1 MTPNPQSSPLR
12 ILIASSHPLFA
23 QGIQSL
29 LQKRPEMDTEVIG
42 MVSTIDEALEA
53 LKVLQPD
60 LVIVDYD
67 DERVN
72 REEFLARFVEGE
84 GRLRVVLFSLKEGG
98 DEAVVYDRRTM
109 AASQIEDWLKGWSDS
124 NNEQL
129 PKIDQKNVIED
140 ESAQPKRRDSMK
152 HFIVAGILV
161 VVLMVASYFLLTFLF
176 DNGGLLPEQASLQA
190 VPIDQLFRLDFV
202 AIAVLFSLI
211 VGLMVYSIIVFRRRK
226 DDTSD
231 GPHIEGNTKLEVFW
245 TLVPLGFVL
254 FLAYYGSVALG
265 KTEAADPRPLR
276 IDVIGSQ
283 WSWRFEYPNDGI
295 VSTDLVLP
303 VNKQALLNL
312 SSTDVIHSFWVPEF
326 RVKQDLLPG
335 EGFERELRITPTETG
350 EYSVRCA
357 ELCGRNH
364 YAMLAPVKVL
374 SQSEFDLWIQSQTGP
389 VSDDPVVRGEV
400 FVQQFGCVACHSLD
414 GSESIGPTWKGIYGN
429 SEMLEDGSTVLVERD
444 YLFKSVR
451 NPGIQIVAGF
461 KNVMPENIAADMTDE
476 QIEDVIAFIESLK

>member
-1 MTPNPQSSPLR
+1 
-12 ILIASSHPLFA
+12 
-23 QGIQSL
+23 
-29 LQKRPEMDTEVIG
+29 
-42 MVSTIDEALEA
+42 
-53 LKVLQPD
+53 
-60 LVIVDYD
+60 
-67 DERVN
+67 
-72 REEFLARFVEGE
+72 
-84 GRLRVVLFSLKEGG
+84 
-98 DEAVVYDRRTM
+98 
-109 AASQIEDWLKGWSDS
+109 
-124 NNEQL
+124 
-129 PKIDQKNVIED
+129 
-140 ESAQPKRRDSMK
+140 
-152 HFIVAGILV
+152 
-161 VVLMVASYFLLTFLF
+161 MVASYFLLTFLF